1 MNVTDIVIPS
11 ISITGSRRIIVAVC
25 AAMIAFL
32 AYSSVYAFRKPF
44 TVATFD
50 GVKYW
55 GMTYQTL
62 LIISQVIGYML
73 SKFYGIKFISELK
86 TIGRFKTSVVLTGSA
101 WLSLLFFGL
110 VPAPFGMIFLFINGF
125 MLGFMWG
132 MVFSYL
138 EGRRATDFI
147 GAVMAVSFIFAGG
160 FTRSVAK
167 WLMVEWSISETWMPF
182 MTGLVFA
189 LPLLFFLWLLEKIPK
204 PDETDIKERAI
215 RLPMDKESRKQF
227 LKKFGL
233 GLGIITATYLFLTV
247 MRDVRD
253 NYMANIW
260 NELGYGNNYSIFTK
274 TETNTS
280 LIILLIMAMLVLIRK
295 NIRALSIVHF
305 VIGAGF
311 ALAGTSS
318 ILFINGKM
326 DGPLWMQLTGLG
338 LYMGY
343 IPFNCIFFERLIASF
358 RVAGNVGFLIY
369 FADAF
374 GYLGSVIVML
384 SKEFMQLQLNW
395 SQFYSQGVVAGSFF
409 GLAGT
414 VFSWFYFRKKYSAKK
429 NLY

>member
-1 MNVTDIVIPS
+1 MSEAILPI
-11 ISITGSRRIIVAVC
+11 RRNTMQSVAVSFC
-25 AAMIAFL
+25 AAAFAFL
-32 AYSSVYAFRKPF
+32 AYSSVYAYRKPF

-50 GVKYW
+50 DVKYF
-55 GMTYQTL
+55 GLSYQTL

-86 TIGRFKTSVVLTGSA
+86 QLGRWKTSFILVGTA
-101 WLSLLFFGL
+101 WLALLFFAL
-110 VPAPFGMIFLFINGF
+110 VPAPYGMIFLFINGF

-132 MVFSYL
+132 IVFSYV

-167 WLMVEWSISETWMPF
+167 WLMVEWGVAQNWMPF

-189 LPLLFFLWLLEKIPK
+189 LPLLVFTLLLEKLPA
-204 PDETDIKERAI
+204 PDAADKEERTA
-215 RLPMDKESRKQF
+215 RLPMNKESRKQL
-227 LKKFGL
+227 LKTFGP
-233 GLGIITATYLFLTV
+233 GIIIVTVTYLFLTV

-260 NELGYGNNYSIFTK
+260 GELGYANNYSIFTK

-280 LIILLIMAMLVLIRK
+280 LIILFIMGLLVLIRK

-305 VIGAGF
+305 VIMIGF
-311 ALAGTSS
+311 LLAGISS
-318 ILFINGKM
+318 FLFIG
-326 DGPLWMQLTGLG
+326 GYIGGALWMQLVGLG

-343 IPFNCIFFERLIASF
+343 IPFNCIFFERFIASF
-358 RVAGNVGFLIY
+358 RIAGNVGFLIY

-374 GYLGSVIVML
+374 GYLGSVTVML
-384 SKEFMQLQLNW
+384 SKEIMQLQLNW
-395 SQFYSQGVVAGSFF
+395 SQFYSHGVVIGSIL

-414 VFSWFYFRKKYSAKK
+414 VFSYLYFIKKYKVK
-429 NLY
+429 DQ

>member
-1 MNVTDIVIPS
+1 VTDIVATSLPKA
-11 ISITGSRRIIVAVC
+11 GSRRIIVAVC

-32 AYSSVYAFRKPF
+32 AYSSVYAYRKPF

-50 GVKYW
+50 GVKFW
-55 GMTYQTL
+55 GMSYQTL

-110 VPAPFGMIFLFINGF
+110 VPAPYGMIFLFINGF

-167 WLMVEWSISETWMPF
+167 WLMVEWNISETWMPF

-189 LPLLFFLWLLEKIPK
+189 LPLLFFLWLLEKIPA
-204 PDETDIKERAI
+204 PDETDIKERTI
-215 RLPMDKESRKQF
+215 RLPMDKKSRANF
-227 LKKFGL
+227 LKTFGL
-233 GLGIITATYLFLTV
+233 GLGIVTITYLFLTV

-260 NELGYGNNYSIFTK
+260 NELGYGNNYTIFTK

-280 LIILLIMAMLVLIRK
+280 LIILLIMGLLVVIRK
-295 NIRALSIVHF
+295 NIRALSVVHF
-305 VIGAGF
+305 VIGAGL
-311 ALAGTSS
+311 ALAGISS
-318 ILFINGKM
+318 TLFIAGKM

-358 RVAGNVGFLIY
+358 RIAGNVGFLIY

-384 SKEFMQLQLNW
+384 CKEFMQLQLNW
-395 SQFYSQGVVAGSFF
+395 SQFYSQGVVIGSLL

-414 VFSWFYFRKKYSAKK
+414 IFSWFYFRKKYSIRKK
-429 NLY
+429 I

>member
-1 MNVTDIVIPS
+1 VTDVAATFLPKV
-11 ISITGSRRIIVAVC
+11 GSRRIAIAVC
-25 AAMIAFL
+25 AAMVAFL

-86 TIGRFKTSVVLTGSA
+86 TIGRFKTSVVLTGCA

-189 LPLLFFLWLLEKIPK
+189 LPLLFFLWLLEKIPA
-204 PDETDIKERAI
+204 PDETDIKERTI
-215 RLPMDKESRKQF
+215 RLPMDKESRKKF
-227 LKKFGL
+227 LKTFGP
-233 GLGIITATYLFLTV
+233 GLGIVTVTYLFLTV

-280 LIILLIMAMLVLIRK
+280 LIILLIMGMLVVIRK

-305 VIGAGF
+305 VIGAGL
-311 ALAGTSS
+311 ALAGISS
-318 ILFINGKM
+318 LLFITGKM

-358 RVAGNVGFLIY
+358 RIAGNVGFLIY

-384 SKEFMQLQLNW
+384 SKEFMPGELNW
-395 SQFYSQGVVAGSFF
+395 SQFYSQGVVVGSVL

-414 VFSWFYFRKKYSAKK
+414 IFSWFYFNKKYSANK
-429 NLY
+429 NIS

>member
-1 MNVTDIVIPS
+1 VSEIAVSLPKTPGKRIV
-11 ISITGSRRIIVAVC
+11 VALC
-25 AAMIAFL
+25 AALVAFL
-32 AYSSVYAFRKPF
+32 AYSSVYAYRKPF

-50 GVKYW
+50 GIKFRGVS
-55 GMTYQTL
+55 YQTL
-62 LIISQVIGYML
+62 LIISQVIGYMG
-73 SKFYGIKFISELK
+73 SKFFGIKFIAELK
-86 TIGRFKTSVVLTGSA
+86 ITGRFRTSVILTGAA
-101 WLSLLFFGL
+101 WLSLLLFAL
-110 VPAPFGMIFLFINGF
+110 VPAPYGMLCFFVNGF

-132 MVFSYL
+132 IIFSYV

-147 GAVMAVSFIFAGG
+147 GAVMAISFIFAGG

-167 WLMVEWSISETWMPF
+167 WLMIEWNISETWMPF
-182 MTGLVFA
+182 LTGLLFA
-189 LPLLFFLWLLEKIPK
+189 FPLLFFLWLLEKIPG
-204 PDETDIKERAI
+204 PDENDIKERTI
-215 RLPMDKESRKQF
+215 RLPMDKASREKF
-227 LKKFGL
+227 LKTFGS
-233 GLGIITATYLFLTV
+233 GLIIVTATYLFLTV

-280 LIILLIMAMLVLIRK
+280 LIILLIMAFLVLIRK
-295 NIRALSIVHF
+295 NIRALSIAHY

-311 ALAGTSS
+311 IIAGISS
-318 ILFINGKM
+318 FLFIMGEMNG
-326 DGPLWMQLTGLG
+326 GLWMQLTGLG

-374 GYLGSVIVML
+374 GYFGSVAVML
-384 SKEFMQLQLNW
+384 SKEFMQLKLNW
-395 SQFYSQGVVAGSFF
+395 SQFYSYGVVTGSLL

-414 VFSWFYFRKKYSAKK
+414 IFSLFYFQKKYSVNKTVS
-429 NLY
+429 

>member
-1 MNVTDIVIPS
+1 MTDIAATSLPRA
-11 ISITGSRRIIVAVC
+11 GRRRIIVAVC
-25 AAMIAFL
+25 AAMVAFL
-32 AYSSVYAFRKPF
+32 VYSSVYAYRKPF

-50 GVKYW
+50 GIKYW
-55 GMTYQTL
+55 GVSYQTL
-62 LIISQVIGYML
+62 LIISQVVGYML
-73 SKFYGIKFISELK
+73 SKFYGIKFIAELK
-86 TIGRFKTSVVLTGSA
+86 TIGRFKTSVILTGSA
-101 WLSLLFFGL
+101 WLSLLFFGF
-110 VPAPFGMIFLFINGF
+110 VSAPYGMIFLFINGF

-132 MVFSYL
+132 MVFSYI

-167 WLMVEWSISETWMPF
+167 WLMVEWNISEARMPF

-189 LPLLFFLWLLEKIPK
+189 LPLLFFLWLLEKIPA

-215 RLPMDKESRKQF
+215 RLPMDKESRRKF
-227 LKKFGL
+227 LKTFGL
-233 GLGIITATYLFLTV
+233 GLGIVTITYLFLTV

-280 LIILLIMAMLVLIRK
+280 LIILLIMGLLVVIRK
-295 NIRALSIVHF
+295 NIRALSVVHF
-305 VIGAGF
+305 VIGAGL
-311 ALAGTSS
+311 ALAGISS
-318 ILFINGKM
+318 ALFIAGKM

-358 RVAGNVGFLIY
+358 RIAGNVGFLIY

-384 SKEFMQLQLNW
+384 CKEFMQLQLNW
-395 SQFYSQGVVAGSFF
+395 SQFYSHGVVIGSLL

-414 VFSWFYFRKKYSAKK
+414 VFSWFYFRKKYSANK